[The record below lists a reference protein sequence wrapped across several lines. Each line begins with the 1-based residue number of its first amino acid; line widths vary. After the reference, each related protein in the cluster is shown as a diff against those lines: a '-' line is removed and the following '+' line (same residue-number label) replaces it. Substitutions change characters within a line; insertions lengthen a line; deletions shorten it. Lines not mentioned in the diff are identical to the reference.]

1 MKNILVLLAVISLS
15 MSSFAQSANRVEK
28 RENIREKREHI
39 EAQKVAFIT
48 EQMGLTPEES
58 GKFWAVHNN
67 YQKELDALRGEN
79 SSRKEMRATLVKEE
93 ISEKELDNVILGQ
106 ISNKEKEAGIE
117 RKYYSEFK
125 KVLSIQKVAA
135 YYIAE
140 KQFKRE
146 LLKSLRE
153 GKPAEGRR

>member
-1 MKNILVLLAVISLS
+1 MKNVLVLFAAILFST
-15 MSSFAQSANRVEK
+15 SSFAQSTNRVEK
-28 RENIREKREHI
+28 RENVREKREHI

-48 EQMGLTPEES
+48 EKMALTPEES

-79 SSRKEMRATLVKEE
+79 SSRKEMRSTLAKEE
-93 ISEKELDNVILGQ
+93 ISEKELDSVILGQ
-106 ISNKEKEAGIE
+106 IGNKEKEVAIE

-125 KVLSIQKVAA
+125 KILPIQKVAA

-153 GKPAEGRR
+153 RKPTEGRR